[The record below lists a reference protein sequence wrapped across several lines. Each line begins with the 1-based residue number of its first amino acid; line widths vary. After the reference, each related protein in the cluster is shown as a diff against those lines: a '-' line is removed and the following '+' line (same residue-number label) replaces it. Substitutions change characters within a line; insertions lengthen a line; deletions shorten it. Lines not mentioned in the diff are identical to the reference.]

1 MSSYLNIYL
10 VPKRKDKEKDEKQYL
25 LLTSYSRSSDV
36 YEAFYENIN
45 PAFAG
50 NEEKYTTLSKENV
63 QSALNDVSKSINLTK
78 EKLKL
83 YEKYASDHPDY
94 IQSIIDEREVL
105 KDYEQTYGDVA
116 FISDIVSDTIE
127 GYNSFEEVCC
137 NID

>member
-10 VPKRKDKEKDEKQYL
+10 VPKRKDKEKEKKQYL
-25 LLTSYSRSSDV
+25 LLTSYSRSNDV

-45 PAFAG
+45 PVFVD
-50 NEEKYTTLSKENV
+50 NEEKYTTLTKENMQDV
-63 QSALNDVSKSINLTK
+63 LNDVSKSINLTK
-78 EKLKL
+78 EKIKL

-105 KDYEQTYGDVA
+105 KDYEQTYGDAA
-116 FISDIVSDTIE
+116 FISDIVSNTIDD
-127 GYNSFEEVCC
+127 YNGFEEVCC

>member
-10 VPKRKDKEKDEKQYL
+10 VPKRKDKDTEKQYL
-25 LLTSYSRSSDV
+25 LLQSYSRNSDV
-36 YEAFYENIN
+36 YEVFYENIN
-45 PAFAG
+45 PVFAG
-50 NEEKYTTLSKENV
+50 NEEKYTTLTKENV
-63 QSALNDVSKSINLTK
+63 QNILNDVSKSINLTK

-83 YEKYASDHPDY
+83 YEKYASGHPDY

-116 FISDIVSDTIE
+116 FIGDIVSGIIDD
-127 GYNSFEEVCC
+127 YNSFEEVCC